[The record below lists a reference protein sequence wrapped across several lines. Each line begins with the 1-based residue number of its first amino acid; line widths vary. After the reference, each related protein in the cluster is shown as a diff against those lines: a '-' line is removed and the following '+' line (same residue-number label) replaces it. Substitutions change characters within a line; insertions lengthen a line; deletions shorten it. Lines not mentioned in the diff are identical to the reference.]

1 MSERSLSGVNELA
14 GAVAN
19 ALMQSISTASSR
31 TTSSRPGSSSGIH
44 DHQQSSTASR
54 FDLAA
59 NLRPASPKR
68 PRFCPPTLFEN
79 ARRSGCGRSG
89 RDRRDVP
96 KVVHYT
102 RDIILLPPDCQ
113 DASGDI
119 IVPRSDKRAVL
130 GRAGLVGKIEL
141 SSAMSEEDVRK
152 EICEVFSMPM
162 GVSGDDLKTGNL
174 FPFAYLQRAGSGAR
188 SLCLPSV
195 KPNFEWNGKQVSLLA
210 KSGAFI
216 YLLARKELPGYQ
228 NMVSVDSYVPIE
240 LIRCMLCKLT
250 S

>member
-44 DHQQSSTASR
+44 DDQQSSTASR

-59 NLRPASPKR
+59 NLRPATPKR

-79 ARRSGCGRSG
+79 ARSGRGRSG
-89 RDRRDVP
+89 RLLDRRDGVP

-119 IVPRSDKRAVL
+119 TVLQSDKRAVL

-141 SSAMSEEDVRK
+141 SSAMSEEDVRR

-162 GVSGDDLKTGNL
+162 GVSGDDLKTGNH
-174 FPFAYLQRAGSGAR
+174 FPFAYLQRAGSGSR
-188 SLCLPSV
+188 SLCLPPSV
-195 KPNFEWNGKQVSLLA
+195 KPNFEWNG
-210 KSGAFI
+210 
-216 YLLARKELPGYQ
+216 
-228 NMVSVDSYVPIE
+228 N
-240 LIRCMLCKLT
+240 
-250 S
+250 